1 MPIILRGAF
10 GPVHSSVEIVPSFS
24 STAQT
29 EPGDTHE
36 AAWHEDQRWNKR
48 IRLNTW
54 SSDNMRRDHG
64 GVSLRYIYPRCGCVL
79 REPISICL
87 YTYPRCGEVLSAP
100 ITITQAD
107 FVIRSAE
114 KSR

>member
-1 MPIILRGAF
+1 MPIILRRAF

-36 AAWHEDQRWNKR
+36 AAWHEDQRWNKTF
-48 IRLNTW
+48 RLNTW
-54 SSDNMRRDHG
+54 SSDNMMRDHG
-64 GVSLRYIYPRCGCVL
+64 GVTLRYIYLRCGCVL
-79 REPISICL
+79 CEPISICE
-87 YTYPRCGEVLSAP
+87 YIYPRCGEVLCAP
-100 ITITQAD
+100 INITKVD
-107 FVIRSAE
+107 LVLRSAE